1 MRWYWIVLLV
11 LPPLIAPFLLPP
23 FGQRL
28 VTLVGIYA
36 LMGVGYQRVFGQLG
50 ALNLAQ
56 GALFGVG
63 AYTVALT
70 APTLGSFAFGAAALA
85 AVVVAAI
92 AAVPILRLQSHYF
105 ALATLALAS
114 LVNLVALHAESITGG
129 ANGIVGFGTSLPRGV
144 TLLVGVWFCLITV
157 VLAQAYSFAGRRGE
171 AARLIR
177 EAPLVAA
184 TLGIDVQRWR
194 FSGFVLGGAAAGL
207 AGGGAAAVSGVVS
220 PDATGFPIMLL
231 CLTSVVLGGSR
242 HPMGAVVGAAI
253 AVCLPELFRDLNGAW
268 LLAYAV
274 ATLAVVLFAPQGIAG
289 LIDPAPPPLPPQMPD
304 RLMPSTSG
312 RHLVLQGVSKSFGG
326 VEALSGVSFA
336 VERGEIVGLIGP
348 NGSGKTTVLNVISGL
363 ERADGGTIELDG
375 RRLERL
381 PAHVI
386 ARAGI
391 LRTFQTPLPGEG
403 RLAGIARAVASGA
416 TFLLFDEPLAG
427 ANAAEQTELVALLSH
442 LRTAGYGV
450 LIVDHDTELLSKICD
465 RMIALDRGRVVA

>member
-1 MRWYWIVLLV
+1 MRWYWIVLLI
-11 LPPLIAPFLLPP
+11 LPPLVAPFALPP

-50 ALNLAQ
+50 GLNLAQ

-63 AYTVALT
+63 AYAVALT
-70 APTLGSFAFGAAALA
+70 APTLGSLAFVVAALA
-85 AVVVAAI
+85 AIVVAAI
-92 AAVPILRLQSHYF
+92 VAVPILRLQSHYF

-114 LVNLVALHAESITGG
+114 LVNLVAVHAERITGG
-129 ANGIVGFGTSLPRGV
+129 ANGIVGFSASLPRGT
-144 TLLVGVWFCLITV
+144 TLLMGVWICLIAV
-157 VLAQAYSFAGRRGE
+157 VLVQAYFFADRRDE

-194 FSGFVLGGAAAGL
+194 FAGFVSGAAAAGL

-231 CLTSVVLGGSR
+231 CLTSVVLGGAR
-242 HPMGAVVGAAI
+242 HPMGAVLGAAI
-253 AVCLPELFRDLNGAW
+253 AVCLPELFRELNGAW
-268 LLAYAV
+268 LLAYAL
-274 ATLAVVLFAPQGIAG
+274 ATLAVILFAPQGIAG
-289 LIDPAPPPLPPQMPD
+289 LIDPAPALPPPQMPD

-312 RHLVLQGVSKSFGG
+312 RHLVLRGVSKSFGG

-363 ERADGGTIELDG
+363 ERADSGMIELDG

-391 LRTFQTPLPGEG
+391 SRTFQTPLPGEG

-416 TFLLFDEPLAG
+416 AFLLFDEPLAG
-427 ANAAEQTELVALLSH
+427 ANAGEQAELVALLGH
-442 LRTAGYGV
+442 LRTASYGV

>member
-63 AYTVALT
+63 AYAVALS
-70 APTLGSFAFGAAALA
+70 APTLGLFAFVAAALA

-92 AAVPILRLQSHYF
+92 VAVPILRLQSHYF

-114 LVNLVALHAESITGG
+114 LVNLVAVHAESITGG
-129 ANGIVGFGTSLPRGV
+129 ANGIVGFGASLPRGA
-144 TLLVGVWFCLITV
+144 TLLVGVWSCLIAI
-157 VLAQAYSFAGRRGE
+157 VLVQAYFFAGRRGE

-220 PDATGFPIMLL
+220 PDTTGFPIMLL
-231 CLTSVVLGGSR
+231 CLK
-242 HPMGAVVGAAI
+242 I
-253 AVCLPELFRDLNGAW
+253 
-268 LLAYAV
+268 
-274 ATLAVVLFAPQGIAG
+274 
-289 LIDPAPPPLPPQMPD
+289 
-304 RLMPSTSG
+304 G
-312 RHLVLQGVSKSFGG
+312 R
-326 VEALSGVSFA
+326 
-336 VERGEIVGLIGP
+336 
-348 NGSGKTTVLNVISGL
+348 
-363 ERADGGTIELDG
+363 
-375 RRLERL
+375 
-381 PAHVI
+381 
-386 ARAGI
+386 
-391 LRTFQTPLPGEG
+391 
-403 RLAGIARAVASGA
+403 AS
-416 TFLLFDEPLAG
+416 
-427 ANAAEQTELVALLSH
+427 
-442 LRTAGYGV
+442 
-450 LIVDHDTELLSKICD
+450 
-465 RMIALDRGRVVA
+465 